1 MPLPFGSIRIGS
13 ILGISIEINF
23 TWFIIFALVTLS
35 LGTAYF
41 PQQYPDL
48 PAATNFVLGFITSI
62 LFFGSVIFHELFHS
76 IVAKLNNLPIRK
88 ITLFIFGGVA
98 QMTQEPSNPG
108 VEFKMAVAGP
118 LSSLGLAF
126 IFGLIWL
133 LGRSIGLSVFII
145 GPAQYLSWINAL
157 LAVFNLLPGFPLD
170 GGRVL
175 RAGLWGWSKDI
186 TSATRIA
193 ARVGEGFAYL
203 LIFVGFVGVL
213 AGQWGLGW
221 FILIGWFL
229 QQAAASSYQ
238 HVLFERALSSV
249 KVADIMS
256 REVQTV
262 DPDLTLERLVDEY
275 FLRFKF
281 GRFPVVKNGELL
293 GIITLH
299 DIKEVPREE
308 WAAKTAKDILTPLEK
323 ALTVRPQD
331 EAVKALTS
339 MAQSEV
345 GHLLVVEDGGL
356 VGLVT
361 RSDIIRLIKVK
372 SELGV

>member
-1 MPLPFGSIRIGS
+1 MRKSFRLITLFNIP
-13 ILGISIEINF
+13 IEINY
-23 TWFIIFALVTLS
+23 TWFIILGLIVFTLAR
-35 LGTAYF
+35 GYF
-41 PQQYPDL
+41 PYTNPEL
-48 PAATNFVLGFITSI
+48 NPILHWLMAFIAA
-62 LFFGSVIFHELFHS
+62 LFLFASLLAHELSHS
-76 IVAKLNNLPIRK
+76 LVAKRLGLPVSH

-203 LIFVGFVGVL
+203 LMFVGFVGVL

-238 HVLFERALSSV
+238 HLLFERALSSV

-256 REVQTV
+256 HEVQTV
-262 DPDLTLERLVDEY
+262 DPDLTLEHLVDEY

>member
-35 LGTAYF
+35 LATAYF
-41 PQQYPDL
+41 PQQFPEL
-48 PAATNFVLGFITSI
+48 PTTTNFILGVITSI
-62 LFFGSVIFHELFHS
+62 FFFGSVIFHELFHS
-76 IVAKLNNLPIRK
+76 IVAKLNNIPIKK

-98 QMTQEPSNPG
+98 QMSQEPSSPG
-108 VEFKMAVAGP
+108 VEFRMAVAGP

-126 IFGLIWL
+126 VFGLVWL
-133 LGRSIGLSVFII
+133 LARSLGLSVFII
-145 GPAQYLSWINAL
+145 APAQYLSWINAL

-175 RAGLWGWSKDI
+175 RAGLWSWLKDI
-186 TSATRIA
+186 TAATRIA
-193 ARVGEGFAYL
+193 SRVGEGFAYL
-203 LIFVGFVGVL
+203 LIFIGFLGVL
-213 AGQWGLGW
+213 RGQWGLGW

-229 QQAAASSYQ
+229 QQAAQSSYQ
-238 HVLFERALSSV
+238 HLIFERSLSNV
-249 KVADIMS
+249 KVADIMT
-256 REVQTV
+256 REVETV
-262 DPDLTLERLVDEY
+262 DPDISLDRLVDEY
-275 FLRFKF
+275 FLKFKF
-281 GRFPVVKNGELL
+281 GRFPVVSDGQLL

-308 WAAKTAKDILTPLEK
+308 WAFKTAKDILTPLEK
-323 ALTVRPQD
+323 TMTVGPQD
-331 EAVKALTS
+331 EAVQVLTR

-345 GHLLVVEDGGL
+345 GHLLVVENNSL

-361 RSDIIRLIKVK
+361 RSDIIRLIKIK
-372 SELGV
+372 SELGI

>member
-35 LGTAYF
+35 LATAYF
-41 PQQYPDL
+41 PQQFPEL
-48 PAATNFVLGFITSI
+48 PTTTNFILGVITSI
-62 LFFGSVIFHELFHS
+62 FFFGSVIFHELFHS
-76 IVAKLNNLPIRK
+76 IVAKLNNIPIRK

-98 QMTQEPSNPG
+98 QMSQEPPSPG

-126 IFGLIWL
+126 IFGLVWL
-133 LGRSIGLSVFII
+133 LARSLSLSVFVIA
-145 GPAQYLSWINAL
+145 PAQYLSWINAL

-186 TSATRIA
+186 TAATRIA
-193 ARVGEGFAYL
+193 SRVGEGFAYL
-203 LIFVGFVGVL
+203 LIFMGFLGVL
-213 AGQWGLGW
+213 RGQWGLGW

-229 QQAAASSYQ
+229 QQAAQSSYQ
-238 HVLFERALSSV
+238 HLIFERSLSNV
-249 KVADIMS
+249 KVADIMT
-256 REVQTV
+256 REVETV
-262 DPDLTLERLVDEY
+262 APDISLDRLVDEY
-275 FLRFKF
+275 FLKFKF
-281 GRFPVVKNGELL
+281 GRFPVVSDGQLL

-308 WAAKTAKDILTPLEK
+308 WAFKAAKDILTPLEK
-323 ALTVRPQD
+323 TMTVGPQD
-331 EAVKALTS
+331 EAVQVLTR

-345 GHLLVVEDGGL
+345 GHLLVVENNSL

-361 RSDIIRLIKVK
+361 RSDIIRLIKIK

>member
-35 LGTAYF
+35 LATAYF
-41 PQQYPDL
+41 PQQFPEL
-48 PAATNFVLGFITSI
+48 PMTTNFILGVITSI
-62 LFFGSVIFHELFHS
+62 FFFGSVIFHELFHS
-76 IVAKLNNLPIRK
+76 IVAKLNNIPIKK

-98 QMTQEPSNPG
+98 QMTQEPSSPG
-108 VEFKMAVAGP
+108 VEFRIAVAGP

-126 IFGLIWL
+126 IFGLVWL
-133 LGRSIGLSVFII
+133 LARSLGLSVFII
-145 GPAQYLSWINAL
+145 APAQYLSWINAL

-186 TSATRIA
+186 TAATRIA
-193 ARVGEGFAYL
+193 SRVGEGFAYL
-203 LIFVGFVGVL
+203 LIFIGFLGVL
-213 AGQWGLGW
+213 RGQWGLGW

-229 QQAAASSYQ
+229 QQAAQSSYQ
-238 HVLFERALSSV
+238 HLIFERSLSNV
-249 KVADIMS
+249 KVADIMT
-256 REVQTV
+256 REVETV
-262 DPDLTLERLVDEY
+262 APDISLDRLVDEY
-275 FLRFKF
+275 FLKFKF
-281 GRFPVVKNGELL
+281 GRFPVVSNGQLL

-308 WAAKTAKDILTPLEK
+308 WAFKTAKDILTPLEK
-323 ALTVRPQD
+323 AMTVGPQD
-331 EAVKALTS
+331 EAVQVLTR

-345 GHLLVVEDGGL
+345 GHLLVVENNSL

-361 RSDIIRLIKVK
+361 RSDIIRLIKIK
-372 SELGV
+372 SELGI